1 MLLVLFLCTW
11 YTLPCVIISTPT
23 SFTWESF
30 KESFNKSYDMEV
42 VESKRRDA
50 WEENI
55 RTIREHNAEYAIG
68 KSLFK
73 CGQNDLADL
82 PQMLY
87 LKMHVRLTPSAYV
100 KAENDVM
107 VGALVPDP
115 STVPNELDW
124 RTSGFDMPPSNQK
137 SCGSCYAY
145 SIAHSVSGQIF
156 KRTGRNVMLSE
167 QQIVDCS
174 VSTGN
179 HGCAG
184 GSLRNTL
191 KYLEGCGGLMR
202 QVDYPYTATVF
213 IKFKLIT
220 HRSHFKL

>member
-1 MLLVLFLCTW
+1 MLLLLFLYTW
-11 YTLPCVIISTPT
+11 HSFSRVSCNTPT
-23 SFTWESF
+23 SYTWESF
-30 KESFNKSYDMEV
+30 KVSFNKSYDLEF
-42 VESKRRDA
+42 VESKRRYA

-55 RTIREHNAEYAIG
+55 RTIREHNAEYAVG

-82 PQMLY
+82 PQILY
-87 LKMHVRLTPSAYV
+87 LKMHVRLTPSTYL
-100 KAENDVM
+100 KSENDVM

-115 STVPNELDW
+115 STVPDELDW
-124 RTSGFDMPPSNQK
+124 RTSGFDTPPSNQK

-156 KRTGRNVMLSE
+156 KRTGKNVMLSE

-191 KYLEGCGGLMR
+191 KYLEGCGGIMR
-202 QVDYPYTATVF
+202 QVDYPYTATVL
-213 IKFKLIT
+213 ISFKLFIYS
-220 HRSHFKL
+220 SHFKL